1 MCASS
6 LWKIQSQV
14 GEKLFGRWKNL
25 SIRLTAMPG
34 TLLGVPGACQ
44 FGAGQSSVG
53 AGGRGVGEVG
63 SRNYK
68 DLNVTTEEG
77 RTPWAPNGLQQSG
90 KAAWRKRLLKKG

>member
-1 MCASS
+1 MEPEQHTEGLGCVCFLS
-6 LWKIQSQV
+6 LEDPKPGWRKALWEV
-14 GEKLFGRWKNL
+14 KNL

-44 FGAGQSSVG
+44 LGAGQSSAG

-77 RTPWAPNGLQQSG
+77 RTPWGPDGL
-90 KAAWRKRLLKKG
+90 

>member
-1 MCASS
+1 MS
-6 LWKIQSQV
+6 
-14 GEKLFGRWKNL
+14 
-25 SIRLTAMPG
+25 G

-44 FGAGQSSVG
+44 LGAGQSSAG

-77 RTPWAPNGLQQSG
+77 RTPWGPDGL
-90 KAAWRKRLLKKG
+90 